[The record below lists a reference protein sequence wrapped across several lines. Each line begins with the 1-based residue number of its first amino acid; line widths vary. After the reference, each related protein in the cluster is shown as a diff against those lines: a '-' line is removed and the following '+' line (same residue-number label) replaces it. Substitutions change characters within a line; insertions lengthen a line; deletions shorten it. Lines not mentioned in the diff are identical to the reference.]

1 MAHGLPGLTGFCTLT
16 KYLHHFPE
24 SEVEKI
30 HNYTRKEKKN
40 RSMAC

>member
-1 MAHGLPGLTGFCTLT
+1 MAHGLPGLTGFCTWT

-30 HNYTRKEKKN
+30 HIYTRKEKK
-40 RSMAC
+40 